1 MNVKELSEEQKR
13 QIIVDHLMDLG
24 DVGPISHPSAIR
36 HVEFLETLSLDEKVT
51 WILEN
56 E

>member
-1 MNVKELSEEQKR
+1 MNVKELSEEQKK
-13 QIIVDHLMDLG
+13 QIIVDHLIDLG
-24 DVGPISHPSAIR
+24 DIGTISHPSAIS
-36 HVEFLETLSLDEKVT
+36 HVDFLETMSLDEKVT